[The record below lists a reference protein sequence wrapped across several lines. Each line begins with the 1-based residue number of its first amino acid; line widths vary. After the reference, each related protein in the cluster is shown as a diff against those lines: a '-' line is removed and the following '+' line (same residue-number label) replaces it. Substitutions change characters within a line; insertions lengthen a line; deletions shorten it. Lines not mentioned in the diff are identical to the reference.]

1 MSTWQGHLTDRAVSR
16 RRGRGAVSLA
26 ALLGAA
32 IAVASVLL
40 FTACA
45 SPSKK
50 PPALAPQT
58 VTSVGSPEQVAPTEP
73 ERPSEPPPRPS
84 SAIEKTIVIDPGG
97 ETDDRPSLVEAAQ
110 AEKERRARSEG
121 ATLVI
126 NDENLESQ
134 ATGQL
139 TIASPAPRS
148 EPEIHRTAT
157 PEEAPAADAPEAEDY
172 WREKIL
178 EVRRAWREVADEID
192 ELEAEVNLLRLRFY
206 EEDDPYY
213 RDSQIKPAWDRAL
226 DRLRAAR
233 LLADEAEVLVISTL
247 EAGRRAGALPGWMR
261 EGIELEPIPG
271 ARSEAKAKRMEE
283 YEPGD
288 PQIYDPD
295 DDGGDRR

>member
-1 MSTWQGHLTDRAVSR
+1 MTDRAASR
-16 RRGRGAVSLA
+16 RRGRGKAHLA
-26 ALLGAA
+26 AFFVAA
-32 IAVASVLL
+32 MAFALL
-40 FTACA
+40 FAACA

-58 VTSVGSPEQVAPTEP
+58 VTSVGSPEQVAPAEP
-73 ERPSEPPPRPS
+73 ERPSQPPTRPAG
-84 SAIEKTIVIDPGG
+84 AIEKTIVIDPGG

-110 AEKERRARSEG
+110 AERERRARSDG
-121 ATLVI
+121 ATVVI

-139 TIASPAPRS
+139 TIASPAPRP
-148 EPEIHRTAT
+148 EPEGDRLAT
-157 PEEAPAADAPEAEDY
+157 PGEAPAADAAEAEDY

-178 EVRRAWREVADEID
+178 EARRAWRDVVDEID
-192 ELEAEVNLLRLRFY
+192 ELEAEVNLLRHRFY

-213 RDSQIKPAWDRAL
+213 RDAQIKPAWDRAL

-233 LLADEAEVLVISTL
+233 SLADEAEELVLSTL
-247 EAGRRAGALPGWMR
+247 EAGRRSGALPGWMR

-271 ARSEAKAKRMEE
+271 ARSEAKAKRMKE

-295 DDGGDRR
+295 DDGGGRR